1 MSASTFALVTYVKNL
16 PPSFAAFQNTY
27 PWDIV
32 QQLQPILNQ
41 LIDEAG
47 AGYVVHN
54 GVAIHREARIEEH
67 VIIKGPAIIGS
78 GCFIGAHAYLRG
90 GVFLDQKVSVGP
102 GCEIKTSIILSGSAL
117 AHFNFVGDSLVGSG
131 VNMEAGSVI
140 ANHYNER
147 IDKQITV
154 RLQEQT
160 MPTGVT
166 KFGALVGDDT
176 RIGANAVLSP
186 GTVLPVGSI
195 VKRLELVE
203 QVPPH

>member
-1 MSASTFALVTYVKNL
+1 MSTLNFNLITYIKNL
-16 PPSFAAFQNTY
+16 PSAFAAFQNTY
-27 PWDIV
+27 PWNTI
-32 QQLQPILNQ
+32 QQLQTVLTGLLNESGPDY
-41 LIDEAG
+41 I
-47 AGYVVHN
+47 VHN

-67 VIIKGPAIIGS
+67 VILKGPAIIGR

-90 GVFLDQKVSVGP
+90 GVFLDQNVSVGP

-131 VNMEAGSVI
+131 VNMEAGSII

-147 IDKQITV
+147 TDKQITV
-154 RLQEQT
+154 KLQEQHI
-160 MPTGVT
+160 PTGVT

-203 QVPPH
+203 QVPLR